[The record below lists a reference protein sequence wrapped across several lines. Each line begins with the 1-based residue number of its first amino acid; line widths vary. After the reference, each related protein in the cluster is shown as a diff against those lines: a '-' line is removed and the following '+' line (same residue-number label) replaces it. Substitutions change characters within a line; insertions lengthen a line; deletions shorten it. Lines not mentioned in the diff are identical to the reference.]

1 MCDIVTARRGA
12 TAAPNNSMR
21 DAQMASTTE
30 FVDERIN
37 LSKDAP
43 KQARP
48 RKKILVP
55 PKPHEKR

>member
-48 RKKILVP
+48 R
-55 PKPHEKR
+55 